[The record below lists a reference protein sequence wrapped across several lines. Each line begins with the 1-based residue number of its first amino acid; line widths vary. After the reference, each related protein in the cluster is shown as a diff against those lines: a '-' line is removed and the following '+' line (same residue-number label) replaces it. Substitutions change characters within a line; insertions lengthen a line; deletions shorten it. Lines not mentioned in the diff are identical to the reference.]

1 MSEEQIE
8 AFRASLHRNLTHL
21 QEERDKFEDG
31 EPPPSLVAE
40 SDQFTASSGEL
51 LGVFIQVVR
60 KHRAGQMECC
70 KREANCVGF
79 ELPLLLASVSEVA
92 IGHVLGALTVAAGR
106 LAALP
111 EEEVPGGPLRFG

>member
-1 MSEEQIE
+1 MFALSAGLIVSSS
-8 AFRASLHRNLTHL
+8 ASTCSRFSGSTFRCLVCMYGGRGLLPRRRASSR
-21 QEERDKFEDG
+21 
-31 EPPPSLVAE
+31 
-40 SDQFTASSGEL
+40 
-51 LGVFIQVVR
+51 IVR
-60 KHRAGQMECC
+60 KHRAEQLECC